1 MIIDRGHDFPTDIQ
15 SALQHYGSDMWLFR
29 DNPDAVTTRAVNI
42 YQGDHRGF
50 QYLTPRR
57 RITPNDLTGTKFDRP
72 SNVHFI
78 CSPTR
83 AQSIVNEIQSVP
95 EWHPVTIF
103 EPIPD
108 RCVPA
113 ELPSLLEVLPH
124 IDILSPNA
132 EEALS
137 LLSISDLPS
146 KEVIEEACMRFLN
159 YGVGPNGR
167 GHVII
172 RSGELGALVACREKP
187 AKWID
192 AFWTNED
199 ASKVV
204 DVTGAGNSFLGG
216 LSAGLYY
223 TNDVYEATFFASVSA
238 SFTIEQL
245 SLPKLTSKA
254 TSVDQEQWN
263 GDVPSARLKQLK
275 ARCHWHASY

>member
-1 MIIDRGHDFPTDIQ
+1 MIVDRGHDFPSDIQ
-15 SALQHYGSDMWLFR
+15 TALDHFGPDMWLFR
-29 DNPDAVTTRAVNI
+29 DNPDAATTRAVNI

-57 RITPNDLTGTKFDRP
+57 RLTPNDLAGTKFDRP
-72 SNVHFI
+72 YNIHFI

-83 AQSIVNEIQSVP
+83 AQSIVKEIQAMP
-95 EWHPVTIF
+95 EWHPKTIF

-113 ELPSLLEVLPH
+113 ELPSLLQVLPY

-137 LLSISDLPS
+137 LLSISDAPS

-159 YGVGPNGR
+159 YGVGPKGQ

-172 RSGELGALVACREKP
+172 RSGALGALVACREKP

-192 AFWTNED
+192 AFWTEED
-199 ASKVV
+199 ATKVV

-223 TNDVYEATFFASVSA
+223 ADGDVYEATFYAAVSA

-245 SLPKLTSKA
+245 SLPRLTSKGP
-254 TSVDQEQWN
+254 SMDQEEWN
-263 GDVPSARLKQLK
+263 CDIPASRLQQLK
-275 ARCHWHASY
+275 ARHA